1 MPLTGPDAGQESTIA
16 NTAVGTGLV
25 GTGGV
30 ETPFLLE
37 DPMPV
42 VPVDNSNYAYFIKC
56 DLFDGG
62 STTVSQLGIYAAQV
76 RYNAR
81 GVTGTEN

>member
-42 VPVDNSNYAYFIKC
+42 VPVDNSNYVYFIVC